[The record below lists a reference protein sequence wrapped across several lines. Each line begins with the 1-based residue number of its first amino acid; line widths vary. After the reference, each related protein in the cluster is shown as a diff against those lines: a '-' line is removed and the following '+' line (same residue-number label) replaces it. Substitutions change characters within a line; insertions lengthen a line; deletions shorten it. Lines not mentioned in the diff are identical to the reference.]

1 MQLRISK
8 NAWIRI
14 QIILKF
20 KTLLLRI
27 IILLLAAAPSSG
39 EPNNY
44 NYENSPSPHLNT
56 PAVSYYRSPVS
67 YHITP
72 GYFPPPESSYHKY
85 PKQAS
90 NSTARSRGT
99 SAESLCNIWTNQF
112 LPGPLGGQQQYWTTE
127 RQDGGLQRKRKPF
140 MTAVRDFMN
149 EMLKPHRERGVIRV
163 NANIINRN
171 VEIGLL

>member
-85 PKQAS
+85 PKQTS

-99 SAESLCNIWTNQF
+99 SAESLCNIWT
-112 LPGPLGGQQQYWTTE
+112 
-127 RQDGGLQRKRKPF
+127 
-140 MTAVRDFMN
+140 
-149 EMLKPHRERGVIRV
+149 HRERGVIRV